1 MITAFFVFIFGAC
14 IGSFLS
20 VILHRTRT
28 NESFCRGRSKCPK
41 CAHILAVFDL
51 IPLLS
56 WVFCGGKCRY
66 CKKPV
71 SWQYPALEL
80 ALGTAFTL
88 VYYFRHPDFSLFLD
102 ANGWINLVLSF
113 VLISAFAL
121 IFVYD
126 ARYGEVPDIF
136 SLVAI
141 AVGLAGSIATDPVNF
156 WKYLL
161 AAAIGAGFFGAQF
174 LLSGGKW
181 IGSGDI
187 LIGAAMGAATG
198 LWGLAIAIFIAY
210 NVGLVVTAAL
220 LILKKKTLKSTIPLG
235 PFLAIGVA
243 VVIIMNLNGRIFGFY
258 G

>member
-41 CAHILAVFDL
+41 CSHVLSVLDL
-51 IPLLS
+51 VPLVS
-56 WVFCGGKCRY
+56 WITSGGKCRY

-80 ALGTAFTL
+80 TLGTAFTL
-88 VYYFRHPDFSLFLD
+88 AYYYRHPDFSLFFD
-102 ANGWINLVLSF
+102 ANEWLALILSF
-113 VLISAFAL
+113 VLISSFAL

-126 ARYGEVPDIF
+126 ARYGEVPDAF
-136 SLVAI
+136 SLIAI
-141 AVGLAGSIATDPVNF
+141 AVGLAGSIATDPINF

-161 AAAIGAGFFGAQF
+161 AAALGAGFFGAQY
-174 LLSGGKW
+174 LLSKGKW

-187 LIGAAMGAATG
+187 LIGAALGAATG
-198 LWGLAIAIFIAY
+198 LWGLAIALFIAY
-210 NVGLVVTAAL
+210 DVGLVVTMIL

-235 PFLAIGVA
+235 PFLAIGA
-243 VVIIMNLNGRIFGFY
+243 AIVIIMNISGKIFGFY